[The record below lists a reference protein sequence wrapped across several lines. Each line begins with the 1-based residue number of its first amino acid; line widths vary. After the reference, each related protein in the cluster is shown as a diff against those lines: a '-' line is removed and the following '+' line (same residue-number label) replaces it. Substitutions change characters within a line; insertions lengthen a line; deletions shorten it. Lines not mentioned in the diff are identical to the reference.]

1 MTFLPRNGDLL
12 LLCRNCCSGNVCDAR
27 TVAPASPFSFV
38 AVTPE
43 EVVDHGAAVPAR
55 SRGGAPASAA
65 RSGPNRPNR
74 DGEDDRQRWRAQAS
88 PVAPATLVPPLV
100 LGTAACRLY
109 SRGWAVRAP
118 DRDDRPP
125 GHDAAADR
133 RAPYGRRADGD
144 PRVLRGR
151 AQSGHDGHER
161 MGRSRA
167 RLVAEPSANP
177 DTSVDLPDGSRAVHG
192 RAADDDER
200 PRLWAR
206 WALYDKDLDASA
218 ARRSRETQVVIL
230 EPLTAPQ
237 SGRSRSSFA
246 EVRVSRDPQKQSHSR
261 QAIRIDSK
269 RRRT

>member
-1 MTFLPRNGDLL
+1 MVQQFPRGAAEERQPRQPDLAPTGRTGTVKTTVNGGEPKRAPWLPPRWFIRSFWALQRAAYTVTGGRFGLRTATTDHQGMMRL
-12 LLCRNCCSGNVCDAR
+12 R
-27 TVAPASPFSFV
+27 TVGRR
-38 AVTPE
+38 TGE
-43 EVVDHGAAVPAR
+43 ERTAILGYFED
-55 SRGGAPASAA
+55 
-65 RSGPNRPNR
+65 GPN
-74 DGEDDRQRWRAQAS
+74 
-88 PVAPATLVPPLV
+88 LV
-100 LGTAACRLY
+100 TMAMN
-109 SRGWAVRAP
+109 GWA
-118 DRDDRPP
+118 
-125 GHDAAADR
+125 
-133 RAPYGRRADGD
+133 D
-144 PRVLRGR
+144 P
-151 AQSGHDGHER
+151 
-161 MGRSRA
+161 
-167 RLVAEPSANP
+167 EPAWWLNLQANP

-206 WALYDKDLDASA
+206 WALYDKDLDAFA